1 LEDGIS
7 QTIIKEVKLNPKLIP
22 FARLTTW
29 LQNCILNEGTDLG
42 LTGSFIHYLT
52 DLHVLTLSPPDSY
65 FVSNKPDTVLNE
77 TLTADIFLSILEKES
92 DTKNGFAIGYFLRSK
107 IKGYSPKNLP
117 NIFQEKTEVPVKKS
131 IFSAPVKA
139 SDLSNLQI
147 VKKVGKQLLPFLELE
162 NKYISCLRGENVSKE
177 DAKRLFQHILPQIK
191 EKGKPKEWE
200 QLSRRR
206 HKY

>member
-1 LEDGIS
+1 LEAGIS
-7 QTIIKEVKLNPKLIP
+7 QTIIKEVKLNPQLIP
-22 FARLTTW
+22 FARLSTW
-29 LQNCILNEGTDLG
+29 LQDWILYEETGLE
-42 LTGSFIHYLT
+42 LTGSLIHYLT
-52 DLHVLTLSPPDSY
+52 DLQILTLSPPNNY
-65 FVSNKPDTVLNE
+65 FVSNQPNAILDE

-92 DTKNGFAIGYFLRSK
+92 DTQNGFAIGYFLRSK
-107 IKGYSPKNLP
+107 LKRYSPKNLP
-117 NIFQEKTEVPVKKS
+117 DIFHEKPEVPVKRS
-131 IFSAPVKA
+131 IFSAPGKA

-162 NKYISCLRGENVSKE
+162 NKYIACLKGKNVSKE

-206 HKY
+206 HK

>member
-1 LEDGIS
+1 LE
-7 QTIIKEVKLNPKLIP
+7 L
-22 FARLTTW
+22 A
-29 LQNCILNEGTDLG
+29 
-42 LTGSFIHYLT
+42 GSFIRYLT
-52 DLHVLTLSPPDSY
+52 DLQVLTFSPPDNY
-65 FVSNKPDTVLNE
+65 FFSNNTNTVLDE
-77 TLTADIFLSILEKES
+77 TLTADIFLPFLEKES
-92 DTKNGFAIGYFLRSK
+92 ETKNGFAIGYFLRSNL
-107 IKGYSPKNLP
+107 KGYSPKNLP
-117 NIFQEKTEVPVKKS
+117 DIFQEKPEAPVKRS
-131 IFSAPVKA
+131 IFSAPGKA

-206 HKY
+206 HK